1 MSKRQEIR
9 QKRLR
14 QQKKQR
20 FIYTGIITA
29 FALLVAAL
37 LIAPNFRPVGTIVEI
52 TPIARPQAVGNAMG
66 DPNAP
71 VKVEEYADFQCP
83 ACMRFAKNIEPQIIQ
98 QYVATGKVYYVFKTF
113 SFLGQESVDAAQAA
127 YCAMDQGKFWEYH
140 DILFANQNGENIGDF
155 TIPRLKAF
163 ADTLGLDSS
172 TFNACL
178 DGETHKRKVND
189 DRASG
194 SNLGVNATPSFVV
207 NEKLVYSDKLI
218 STIEEELAK
227 NPAQ

>member
-1 MSKRQEIR
+1 MSKLSKRQEIR
-9 QKRLR
+9 QKRLH

-20 FIYTGIITA
+20 YIFIGIISV

-37 LIAPNFRPVGTIVEI
+37 LIAPNFKSVGSIVEI
-52 TPIARPQAVGNAMG
+52 TPAARPQVVDNTMG

-83 ACMRFAKNIEPQIIQ
+83 ACMRFATNFEPQIIQ
-98 QYVATGKVYYVFKTF
+98 QYVTPGKVYYVFNSF
-113 SFLGQESVDAAQAA
+113 SFIGQESVDAAQAA

-163 ADTLGLDSS
+163 AKTLGLDTN
-172 TFNACL
+172 TFNTCL
-178 DGETHKRKVND
+178 DSGAKKRKVDD
-189 DRASG
+189 DRTSG
-194 SNLGVNATPSFVV
+194 SGLGVNATPSFIV
-207 NEKLVYSDKLI
+207 NGTLVHSDTLI
-218 STIEEELAK
+218 QTIEEELAK
-227 NPAQ
+227 K

>member
-9 QKRLR
+9 QKRLH

-20 FIYTGIITA
+20 FIFIGIVAA

-37 LIAPNFRPVGTIVEI
+37 LIAPNFRPTGAIIEI
-52 TPIARPQAVGNAMG
+52 TPIARPQAAGNAMG

-83 ACMRFAKNIEPQIIQ
+83 ACMRFAKNLEPQIIQ
-98 QYVATGKVYYVFKTF
+98 QYVATGKVYYVFNTF
-113 SFLGQESVDAAQAA
+113 SFLGQESIDAAQAA
-127 YCAMDQGKFWEYH
+127 YCAMDQDKFWEYH

-163 ADTLGLDSS
+163 AKTLGLDTSS
-172 TFNACL
+172 FNACL
-178 DGETHKRKVND
+178 DGETLKRKVND
-189 DRASG
+189 DRAGG
-194 SNLGVNATPSFVV
+194 SNLGVNATPSFIV
-207 NEKLVYSDKLI
+207 NGKLVYSDKLI

-227 NPAQ
+227 NPGQ